1 MCEKVETALAM
12 VKQRKNL
19 AKGDILMVF
28 QQVALDLGKQGERI
42 KMIEERMTALEKRTN
57 EGFVEISNQIK
68 DLKKT
73 IEDEHRSFISKIPIL
88 KDMPTLFWI
97 FLIILVCGAFSL
109 LGANLDFLKNI
120 KFGG

>member
-1 MCEKVETALAM
+1 MCEKVEAALDM
-12 VKQRKNL
+12 IKEKRTIT
-19 AKGDILMVF
+19 KGELVMVF

-42 KMIEERMTALEKRTN
+42 KMIEERMTALEKRTD
-57 EGFVEISNQIK
+57 EGFAEISNQIK

-88 KDMPTLFWI
+88 KDMPTLFWVL
-97 FLIILVCGAFSL
+97 LIILVCGAFSL
-109 LGANLDFLKNI
+109 LGANLDFLKNV